1 MVGRGFFIVFEGIDG
16 SGKSTHIERLI
27 MRLWERKLDVFRT
40 REPTDGRIGQL
51 IREYTQGDRR
61 LLSPETEALL
71 FAADRHEHCKKIRES
86 LDAGKVVVS
95 DRFLHSSLAYQGAA
109 GADLDWIRELNRSA
123 LKPDLSILL
132 DIDPDASLRRVKGRK
147 KTVFE
152 EGEYLR
158 RVRELYLGFVESGEL
173 VRVDA
178 DRDFDDVQN
187 DVVGLVACLL
197 GRAL

>member
-1 MVGRGFFIVFEGIDG
+1 MAGRGFFIVFEGIDG
-16 SGKSTHIERLI
+16 SGKSTHIERLL

-51 IREYTQGDRR
+51 IREYAQGGRR
-61 LLSPETEALL
+61 LLSHETEALL
-71 FAADRHEHCKKIRES
+71 FAADRREHCKKIREA

-109 GADLDWIRELNRSA
+109 GADLDWIRELNRFA
-123 LKPDLSILL
+123 LTPDLVILL
-132 DIDPDASLRRVKGRK
+132 DIDPDSSLRRVKGRK

-187 DVVGLVACLL
+187 EVVGLVSGLL

>member
-1 MVGRGFFIVFEGIDG
+1 MVSRGFFIVFEGIDG
-16 SGKSTHIERLI
+16 SGKSTHIERLL
-27 MRLWERKLDVFRT
+27 MRLWGRKLDVFRT

-51 IREYTQGDRR
+51 IGEYAQGGRR

-71 FAADRHEHCKKIRES
+71 FAADRREHCKRIKEN
-86 LDAGKVVVS
+86 LDADKVVIS

-123 LKPDLSILL
+123 LKPNLAILL

-158 RVRELYLGFVESGEL
+158 RVRELYLRFVESGEL

-187 DVVGLVACLL
+187 DVVGLVSSLL
-197 GRAL
+197 GRAI